1 MGGVRGRYLSKMT
14 WKTKYAKIANRIYD
28 SLERAKTYDGLLPV
42 YLDVWKGEPR
52 GHQYSIGGMSD
63 SYYEYLLK
71 AWILGGKKDKVE
83 VVCGCEGVEASAHE

>member
-1 MGGVRGRYLSKMT
+1 MT

-28 SLERAKTYDGLLPV
+28 SLEKAKTYDGLLPV
-42 YLDVWKGEPR
+42 YLDVWKGEPP

-83 VVCGCEGVEASAHE
+83 VV

>member
-1 MGGVRGRYLSKMT
+1 MT

-71 AWILGGKKDKVE
+71 GYMLMNDRQLYDMFMNLYYAFDVYNKAVRLLR
-83 VVCGCEGVEASAHE
+83 AAHE